1 MTKRP
6 HHLSIFAQ
14 SLDRQ
19 AFVAYFLGAIVPLAA
34 LALVAHR
41 YVIPGIQDRSTAIW
55 LVAGLVSISLLS
67 LAAFPAQRL
76 LER

>member
-41 YVIPGIQDRSTAIW
+41 
-55 LVAGLVSISLLS
+55 
-67 LAAFPAQRL
+67 
-76 LER
+76 